1 MARVVVI
8 GSSGRLG
15 SFACTLLEADSGF
28 ELVGRFGS
36 QDDLVANL
44 ESCDAEVGLDC
55 TVAKLGAKH
64 GELMLRAGVRPVI
77 GTSGVTREE
86 LGGLD
91 NLAQEL
97 GLGGIVVPNFSL
109 GVVLQ
114 QRMAELAA
122 QHLQSVEI
130 IETHHEKKADAPSG
144 TALDTAQRLEA
155 ITRANVPIHSLRL
168 PGVHSNQ
175 EVVFGGSGEI
185 LRLVHE
191 TYSLEAFAPGILA
204 SLRYAQQAAGVA
216 LGLGAALEK

>member
-1 MARVVVI
+1 MVRVLVI
-8 GSSGRLG
+8 GASGRLG
-15 SFACTLLEADSGF
+15 SFACTLLEADSSF

-36 QDDLVANL
+36 GDDLEASL
-44 ESCDAEVGLDC
+44 KSCEAEVGLDC
-55 TVAKLGAKH
+55 TVASLGAKH

-86 LGGLD
+86 LAALD
-91 NLAQEL
+91 RLAGEL
-97 GLGGIVVPNFSL
+97 ELGGIVVPNFSL

-122 QHLQSVEI
+122 RHLKSVEI
-130 IETHHEKKADAPSG
+130 IETHHEKKRDAPSG
-144 TALDTAQRLEA
+144 TALDTAQRLEP
-155 ITRANVPIHSLRL
+155 ITGENVPIHSLRL

-175 EVVFGGSGEI
+175 EVVFGGSGEL

-204 SLRYAQQAAGVA
+204 SLRYAQRAAGVA
-216 LGLGAALEK
+216 LGLGAALDE